1 MKITFDIK
9 FLLIAIA
16 SFAVA
21 AMTVTETIDKYI
33 HFAGEANAA
42 AFFLVASMMGFLAG
56 ICSVDT
62 IKIGRYTLVGKK

>member
-1 MKITFDIK
+1 MTIT
-9 FLLIAIA
+9 
-16 SFAVA
+16 S
-21 AMTVTETIDKYI
+21 TIDSYI

-42 AFFLVASMMGFLAG
+42 AFFLVASMLGVLAG